1 MLSPLTNFSQPHT
14 STNSASSPNTSAIC
28 EMVRGLIPQGCVR
41 TCLEEAMLSPKY
53 IASHETIKDILQI
66 VKNLTCLNQTQG
78 SANMLDKYLIFIKLL
93 LMESPLLIK
102 YNAKM
107 FKVQNVHNIT
117 TSTLLDIGSKIREL
131 LFTHSTDDIF
141 VRILEFSL
149 PFGKH
154 NRLHFPAQKEFT
166 KKKLQEIIRLILAS
180 CLGLYETAARRPIWQ
195 WRVKIL
201 IFFWDFLHI
210 ANIDQL
216 YSFCHHHIHMLKLSV
231 MEYFFYF
238 LYTNMPLEYEYIMKN
253 SKSDHIIKYFCFH
266 FDQFRHMSHAKKSE
280 INFEDMNEFAAQTI
294 EKCSRLWKGKIQK
307 ISPRQS
313 LLFDRETNQKN
324 TSNLCVSNL
333 NYDDDVLFQN
343 ALQVPRLNH
352 ASYYLLFKNT
362 SINMAR
368 QIQEVQNTIQ
378 IYPLPSNLQQQ
389 QFELARKNILRKG
402 KQIINTF
409 SIFVCFKCLIAKP
422 KQSMQID
429 RKMRSDSQGNF
440 YCSRCNCS
448 NFVVEINTLGRL
460 VKLMQDYFFYCIHC
474 QEIHGV
480 NNLSNFTSC
489 PRHNVQSNEEK
500 NKSVIRGSMCCL
512 CDKKSNTQQLSV
524 LDDKLGIQT
533 KLHFCSWHY
542 PFENMHSCI
551 YNYESLL
558 EFIEIKHRQLKKKS
572 VY

>member
-14 STNSASSPNTSAIC
+14 STNSASSLNTSAIC
-28 EMVRGLIPQGCVR
+28 EMVRGLIPQGCIR
-41 TCLEEAMLSPKY
+41 TCLEKTMSSPQHN
-53 IASHETIKDILQI
+53 ASHDMIKDILQI
-66 VKNLTCLNQTQG
+66 VENLTCLDQTQR

-93 LMESPLLIK
+93 LMESPLLVK

-107 FKVQNVHNIT
+107 FTIRNVHNINT
-117 TSTLLDIGSKIREL
+117 TTLLDIGNRIREL
-131 LFTHSTDDIF
+131 LFTQSTQDIF

-154 NRLHFPAQKEFT
+154 NRLHFPGPKEFT
-166 KKKLQEIIRLILAS
+166 KRNLQEIIRLILAS

-195 WRVKIL
+195 WRLKIL

-210 ANIDQL
+210 ASNEQL
-216 YSFCHHHIHMLKLSV
+216 YSFCHHYIHILKLSV
-231 MEYFFYF
+231 IEYFFYF
-238 LYTNMPLEYEYIMKN
+238 LYTNMPLEYDYIMQN
-253 SKSDHIIKYFCFH
+253 SKSDHIIKSFFFH

-280 INFEDMNEFAAQTI
+280 INFADMNEFAAQSI
-294 EKCSRLWKGKIQK
+294 EKCSRLWKGKINK
-307 ISPRQS
+307 TSTRQS
-313 LLFDRETNQKN
+313 FLFDRETSQKFASN
-324 TSNLCVSNL
+324 TCVSVPGF
-333 NYDDDVLFQN
+333 DDGLFANVLR
-343 ALQVPRLNH
+343 VPRLNH
-352 ASYYLLFKNT
+352 ASYYLLFKDI

-368 QIQEVQNTIQ
+368 QIGEIQNSVQ
-378 IYPLPSNLQQQ
+378 IYQLPSNLQEQ
-389 QFELARKNILRKG
+389 QFSLAQNNILRKG
-402 KQIINTF
+402 KQVLNTF
-409 SIFVCFKCLIAKP
+409 SIFVCFKCLIVKP
-422 KQSMQID
+422 KQNMQID

-440 YCSRCNCS
+440 YCSRCNCKK
-448 NFVVEINTLGRL
+448 FVVEINTLGRL
-460 VKLMQDYFFYCIHC
+460 VKLMQEYYFYCIHC
-474 QEIHGV
+474 QEIHST

-489 PRHNVQSNEEK
+489 PLYNFQSNEEK
-500 NKSVIRGSMCCL
+500 NKSVMSGSMCCL